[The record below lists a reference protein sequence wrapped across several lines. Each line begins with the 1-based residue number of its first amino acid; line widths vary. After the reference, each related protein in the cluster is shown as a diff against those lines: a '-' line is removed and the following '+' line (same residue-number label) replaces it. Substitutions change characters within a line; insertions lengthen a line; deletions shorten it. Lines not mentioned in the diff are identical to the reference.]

1 MAVKPFRIDVPQEVL
16 DDLQERLADTR
27 WPDEVEGAG
36 WSYGTNLSFMKALVD
51 YWQNRFDWRKQ
62 EAELNKLPQFM
73 AEVDG
78 INIHFIH
85 VRSKNSNAMPLLL
98 THGWPDS
105 FYRFHKVIPMLID
118 PQSYRGDPADAFDVV
133 VPSIPGFGFTD
144 RPTQKGMSTER
155 AAELFHKLMTD
166 VLGYDRY
173 AAQGG
178 DMGANVTL
186 HLAHQQ
192 PESLIGI
199 HVTDVSYPFAPPE
212 GMEMDEEGEAYLNRL
227 NTWWFIE
234 GAYSAVQ
241 GTKPQSVSYGLNDS
255 PTGMAAWFV
264 SFGSNDSLGQ
274 GEKLEWAGFSA
285 DEMLTNFMIYWVT
298 QTAGSAARMYREQD
312 EHPLY
317 PAQKRIEV
325 PTAVAKFPGDLHPPR
340 SWVEHDMNL
349 QRWTEMEAGAPFGH
363 FAAIAAPEAFVD
375 DLRTFFGSLRS

>member
-227 NTWWFIE
+227 NTWLYR
-234 GAYSAVQ
+234 G
-241 GTKPQSVSYGLNDS
+241 QSRS
-255 PTGMAAWFV
+255 P
-264 SFGSNDSLGQ
+264 S
-274 GEKLEWAGFSA
+274 
-285 DEMLTNFMIYWVT
+285 
-298 QTAGSAARMYREQD
+298 RM
-312 EHPLY
+312 
-317 PAQKRIEV
+317 
-325 PTAVAKFPGDLHPPR
+325 G
-340 SWVEHDMNL
+340 
-349 QRWTEMEAGAPFGH
+349 
-363 FAAIAAPEAFVD
+363 
-375 DLRTFFGSLRS
+375 